1 MNKLLLT
8 GMLILCSIKGFST
21 CIAIYIAPNGHI
33 YVAAD
38 SRRTFYLDSDKI
50 RNETICKIHNVGDT
64 WFAISGFDDGGLL
77 KAAND
82 ALANGTDCDAAIKTF
97 GIAMTEKYQQ
107 LMEEAQKFQPE
118 IFRKFIDH
126 GLAEVAFFDFVDKQ
140 PRVQDVQFS
149 VCVKKGKPVVS
160 CEVLPV
166 GYITVIGISKDIDE
180 ARPDELPSRQTM
192 LENPA
197 LYVEDLVKLEARK
210 QPQTVGEPIDLLE
223 LKPDGA
229 VWLRKNEEVATIQ

>member
-1 MNKLLLT
+1 VNKVLVTGLLIFASLNA
-8 GMLILCSIKGFST
+8 FST

-38 SRRTFYLDSDKI
+38 SRRTFYLDSGKTM
-50 RNETICKIHNVGDT
+50 NETICKIHNVGDT

-77 KAAND
+77 KTANS
-82 ALANGTDCDAAIKTF
+82 ALANGADCDAAIKIF
-97 GIAMTEKYQQ
+97 GAAMTAKYQG
-107 LMEEAQKFQPE
+107 LMDEAQKFQPE
-118 IFRKFIDH
+118 ILHKFMDN

-140 PRVQDVQFS
+140 PRVQDIQFKVS
-149 VCVKKGKPVVS
+149 LKKGRPVIS
-160 CEVLPV
+160 YEVLPV
-166 GYITVIGISKDIDE
+166 GYITVIGIAKDIDE
-180 ARPDELPSRQTM
+180 ARPGELPSRQTM

-197 LYVEDLVKLEARK
+197 VYVEDLVKLEARK

>member
-8 GMLILCSIKGFST
+8 GLLILCSLSGFAT

-38 SRRTFYLDSDKI
+38 SRRTFYLDEDKT

-64 WFAISGFDDGGLL
+64 WFAISGFDDAGLL
-77 KAAND
+77 KAANNALINSTD
-82 ALANGTDCDAAIKTF
+82 ADAAIRTF
-97 GIAMTEKYQQ
+97 GAVMTEKYQQ
-107 LMEEAQKFQPE
+107 LMEDAQKFQPG
-118 IFRKFIDH
+118 ILRKFLDN

-140 PRVQDVQFS
+140 PRVQDVQFR
-149 VCVKKGKPVVS
+149 VCLKKGKAAVS
-160 CEVLPV
+160 YEVLPV
-166 GYITVIGISKDIDE
+166 GYITVIGISKDIDK
-180 ARPDELPSRQTM
+180 ARPEELPTKQTM

-210 QPQTVGEPIDLLE
+210 QPLTVGEPIDLLE

-229 VWLRKNEEVATIQ
+229 VWIRKNEEIAAIQ

>member
-1 MNKLLLT
+1 VNKLLLT
-8 GMLILCSIKGFST
+8 GLLILASLNAFAT

-38 SRRTFYLDSDKI
+38 SRRTFYLDDDKT

-77 KAAND
+77 KAANN
-82 ALANGTDCDAAIKTF
+82 ALANGTDADAAIKIF
-97 GIAMTEKYQQ
+97 GTAMTAKYQH
-107 LMEEAQKFQPE
+107 LMEDAQKFQPE
-118 IFRKFIDH
+118 ILNKFLDN

-140 PRVQDVQFS
+140 PRVQDVQFT
-149 VCVKKGKPVVS
+149 VCLKKGKAVVS
-160 CEVLPV
+160 YEVLPV

-180 ARPDELPSRQTM
+180 ARPNELPSKKTM

-197 LYVEDLVKLEARK
+197 LYVEDLVKLEAGK
-210 QPQTVGEPIDLLE
+210 QPLTVGEPIDLLE

>member
-1 MNKLLLT
+1 MNKLLIT
-8 GMLILCSIKGFST
+8 GVLIFCSLSGFST

-38 SRRTFYLDSDKI
+38 SRRTFYLDDDKT
-50 RNETICKIHNVGDT
+50 RNETICKIHNVGET

-77 KAAND
+77 KAANN

-97 GIAMTEKYQQ
+97 GAAMTAKYQG
-107 LMEEAQKFQPE
+107 LMEDAQKFQPE
-118 IFRKFIDH
+118 ILRNFLAN
-126 GLAEVAFFDFVDKQ
+126 GLAEVAFFDFVDHQ
-140 PRVQDVQFS
+140 PRVQDVQFTVS
-149 VCVKKGKPVVS
+149 LKKGKVVVS

-180 ARPDELPSRQTM
+180 ALPNELPSKETM

-197 LYVEDLVKLEARK
+197 IYVEDLVKLEARK
-210 QPQTVGEPIDLLE
+210 QPLIVGEPIDLLE

-229 VWLRKNEEVATIQ
+229 VWLRKKEEVATIQ

>member
-8 GMLILCSIKGFST
+8 GCLILCSLSGFST

-38 SRRTFYLDSDKI
+38 SRRTFYLDDDKT
-50 RNETICKIHNVGDT
+50 RNETICKIHNIGDT
-64 WFAISGFDDGGLL
+64 YFAISGFDDAGLL
-77 KAAND
+77 KAANS
-82 ALANGTDCDAAIKTF
+82 ALAGGTDADAAIKAF
-97 GIAMTEKYQQ
+97 GTAMTAKYQR

-118 IFRKFIDH
+118 ILRNFLDN

-140 PRVQDVQFS
+140 PRVQDVQFK
-149 VCVKKGKPVVS
+149 VCLKKGKPVVRY
-160 CEVLPV
+160 EVLPV

-180 ARPDELPSRQTM
+180 AKPDELPSKQTM
-192 LENPA
+192 LEKPA
-197 LYVEDLVKLEARK
+197 AYVEDLVKLEARK
-210 QPQTVGEPIDLLE
+210 QPLTVGEPIDLLE

-229 VWLRKNEEVATIQ
+229 VWLRKNEQVASIQ

>member
-1 MNKLLLT
+1 VNKFLIT
-8 GMLILCSIKGFST
+8 GLLILASLSGFST

-38 SRRTFYLDSDKI
+38 SRRTFFLDSDKT

-77 KAAND
+77 KAANN
-82 ALANGTDCDAAIKTF
+82 ALANGTDADAAIKTF
-97 GIAMTEKYQQ
+97 GEAMTAKYQG

-118 IFRKFIDH
+118 ILQNFLVN
-126 GLAEVAFFDFVDKQ
+126 GLAEVAFFDFVDRQ
-140 PRVQDVQFS
+140 PRVQDVQFK
-149 VCVKKGKPVVS
+149 VCLKKGRPVVS
-160 CEVLPV
+160 YDVLPV

-180 ARPDELPSRQTM
+180 ARPEELPSKQTM
-192 LENPA
+192 LQNPA
-197 LYVEDLVKLEARK
+197 SYVEDLVKLEARK
-210 QPQTVGEPIDLLE
+210 QPLTVGEPIDLLE

-229 VWLRKNEEVATIQ
+229 VWLKKNEQVASIQ